1 MIPAGRSIPLGSV
14 QFVRSIPQPANEP
27 WSAFVNVET
36 IRFRYTPGT
45 GLFFGPPEAAQAIPQ
60 NGRPAPA
67 VRPENAFLNPNA
79 GWRGAATIGLVVP
92 GDTYD
97 VINQRQGGTGPS
109 LGVIDDTCEVHFE
122 LSLQRGPALPVLIA
136 KSVAFVG
143 PPISPP
149 TGVPSSPPPTN

>member
-14 QFVRSIPQPANEP
+14 QFAAQHSATGQRAVVRLRQRRNHSLPLYAGHRV
-27 WSAFVNVET
+27 F
-36 IRFRYTPGT
+36 Y
-45 GLFFGPPEAAQAIPQ
+45 GPPEAAQAIPQ

-97 VINQRQGGTGPS
+97 VINQRPTARAGPDLRS
-109 LGVIDDTCEVHFE
+109 
-122 LSLQRGPALPVLIA
+122 A
-136 KSVAFVG
+136 
-143 PPISPP
+143 
-149 TGVPSSPPPTN
+149 